1 MYDQLK
7 KIKFEKLGVSNYCLF
22 QDEIILDFKDNSI
35 VVIYGAN
42 GKGKTSLFDAIPY
55 TLYGVTSKGQKGPD
69 VVNNIIGKNCHTW
82 LNFKI
87 DDVPYKIDRFYE
99 HSKYKNDVHFYR
111 GNELV
116 KRGHNEVRQEIE
128 KLLIPQK
135 LFSNTIFFSQKIKTF
150 FTDLNDSDQK
160 EIFRKVLGLDEY
172 ELYKNECDNQLKL
185 LENKIDTIKNKI
197 SICENILKDSEE
209 NIEKISLK
217 KELFY
222 NNKKER
228 ISEIE
233 NIIFSLK
240 NKIQELEKE
249 ETKLDVEKTISY
261 IQLANSEIEKT
272 EREIS
277 ILENKVFEF
286 NSRIDE
292 QKKSKKLEIENVASI
307 RKIDLEKEK
316 NINLNII
323 KEKYSRKTKEKSEKF
338 ERILKTH
345 LGPKNAEILILNNK
359 IETLTREKEKI
370 ENSIKKEGSIC
381 PECKQIISGEI
392 IEKFKQDIQN
402 IINNINDN
410 ILKKSKI
417 KKKISIISEFLE
429 NTKNKIS
436 QEIEKQEYEIQEFSN
451 EFDKKFLEI
460 DERKKELYEKINEMI
475 DKQKNEFTEK
485 IFLEKK
491 NLDEKKEEIKN
502 KNMKYKKI
510 YSDQIEPLKRDL
522 ENKRLELKLKINELE
537 KTKTEEFDDSIIE
550 TFVQKKYKIGSDL
563 KLFEESLDKGFKK
576 FKILS
581 FWKQGF
587 SSSGIPSM
595 LIDEAIPFMNERI
608 SEYLYE
614 ISNGRYIVSFDTL
627 KATKKGEFKDKI
639 SVNVYDSYTQADTR
653 NKLSGGQIR
662 LIDISTILTL
672 YDLQENYQNTSF
684 NLFVMDEI
692 FDAVDEENI
701 SSVCRVLKKIS
712 ETKSIYIITHKH
724 LDQIPADEILSF

>member
-1 MYDQLK
+1 
-7 KIKFEKLGVSNYCLF
+7 
-22 QDEIILDFKDNSI
+22 
-35 VVIYGAN
+35 
-42 GKGKTSLFDAIPY
+42 
-55 TLYGVTSKGQKGPD
+55 
-69 VVNNIIGKNCHTW
+69 
-82 LNFKI
+82 
-87 DDVPYKIDRFYE
+87 
-99 HSKYKNDVHFYR
+99 
-111 GNELV
+111 
-116 KRGHNEVRQEIE
+116 
-128 KLLIPQK
+128 
-135 LFSNTIFFSQKIKTF
+135 
-150 FTDLNDSDQK
+150 
-160 EIFRKVLGLDEY
+160 
-172 ELYKNECDNQLKL
+172 
-185 LENKIDTIKNKI
+185 
-197 SICENILKDSEE
+197 
-209 NIEKISLK
+209 
-217 KELFY
+217 
-222 NNKKER
+222 
-228 ISEIE
+228 
-233 NIIFSLK
+233 
-240 NKIQELEKE
+240 
-249 ETKLDVEKTISY
+249 
-261 IQLANSEIEKT
+261 
-272 EREIS
+272 
-277 ILENKVFEF
+277 
-286 NSRIDE
+286 
-292 QKKSKKLEIENVASI
+292 
-307 RKIDLEKEK
+307 
-316 NINLNII
+316 
-323 KEKYSRKTKEKSEKF
+323 
-338 ERILKTH
+338 
-345 LGPKNAEILILNNK
+345 
-359 IETLTREKEKI
+359 
-370 ENSIKKEGSIC
+370 
-381 PECKQIISGEI
+381 
-392 IEKFKQDIQN
+392 
-402 IINNINDN
+402 
-410 ILKKSKI
+410 
-417 KKKISIISEFLE
+417 LE